1 MGGGEQASQKE
12 QIKKTICP
20 ESLNSKEEK
29 TVHCQENNKEVTQ
42 VCDCA
47 LSAVSFEGG
56 R

>member
-29 TVHCQENNKEVTQ
+29 TVHRQENNKEVTS
-42 VCDCA
+42 VRLCTECC
-47 LSAVSFEGG
+47 VF
-56 R
+56 